1 MQIIMRRLGYVYHLG
16 TPLAKR
22 VLQNINLHIAPQ
34 SWVAVVGRTGS
45 GKSTLIKHIN
55 GLLIPTEGEIQV
67 GQHRIKAGQRKSP
80 VLYHSVGF
88 LFQQAEQQLFEETVA
103 DDIAYG
109 PRQLGWPE
117 EKIKQLVEEMIHLV
131 GLEPSILSR
140 SFLQLSGGQRRRVAL
155 ASVLIMDPEVLIL
168 DEPSAGLDPSGQERL
183 LQTIR
188 HWQRKEGKTVIHVT
202 HQLNHV
208 ARLADQVAVL
218 DEGRLTLYATPLQ
231 LFTQHWDQLDEWGLE
246 APLYLKLVQELNQRL
261 KKPIPLTSIK
271 EEEVLQAIQDYYEGR
286 SP

>member
-34 SWVAVVGRTGS
+34 CWVAVVGRTGS

-67 GQHRIKAGQRKSP
+67 GQYRLKAGQQISP

-117 EKIKQLVEEMIHLV
+117 EKIKQQVEEMIRLV
-131 GLEPSILSR
+131 GLEPSILSS

-168 DEPSAGLDPSGQERL
+168 DEPTAGLDPSGQERL

-208 ARLADQVAVL
+208 VQLADQVAVL
-218 DEGRLTLYATPLQ
+218 DEGRLTLYTTPLQ
-231 LFTQHWDQLDEWGLE
+231 LFTQHWDQLDKWGLE
-246 APLYLKLVQELNQRL
+246 APLYLKLIQKLNQRL
-261 KKPIPLTSIK
+261 QKPIPLTSIK
-271 EEEVLQAIQDYYEGR
+271 EEDVLQAIQDYYEGR